1 MSEYKNHW
9 SSSSE
14 NKNQIRK
21 LDEKQTYNIINV
33 EKIKTSFGKKYIL
46 IDDNDNRYWTINKID
61 EFIKDNK
68 EVKQFELI
76 TSEFKTFTNK
86 KGEKISYLSVNIN
99 Y

>member
-14 NKNQIRK
+14 NKNQIKK
-21 LDEKQTYNIINV
+21 LDEKQTYNIV
-33 EKIKTSFGKKYIL
+33 DVDKVKTSFGKKYVL

-61 EFIKDNK
+61 EFIKNNK
-68 EVKQFELI
+68 QVKQFELI
-76 TSEFKTFTNK
+76 TSEFKIFTNN
-86 KGEKISYLSVNIN
+86 KGEAIKYLSVDIN